1 MSRGEPQRLAT
12 WILTR
17 CTPAVRRDSLVGDL
31 MEQYE
36 ERGGWWYWRQAL
48 GAVRAHTVRLL
59 LAEPE
64 AHVPISEYIGDLVMG
79 VTLGMSVV
87 IQLPIYADLV
97 IRWTNVARSQVSIV
111 VVSAVISATLIGAA
125 MTAHEIRKRAPSRP
139 YLGAIN

>member
-17 CTPAVRRDSLVGDL
+17 CTPAIRRDSFVGDL

-36 ERGGWWYWRQAL
+36 QRGGWWYWRQAL

-59 LAEPE
+59 LAPPE
-64 AHVPISEYIGDLVMG
+64 THVPASEYIGDLVMG
-79 VTLGMSVV
+79 VTLCLFVV

-97 IRWTNVARSQVSIV
+97 IRWTHLIRSQLSIV
-111 VVSAVISATLIGAA
+111 VVCATISTALIVAAT
-125 MTAHEIRKRAPSRP
+125 TTHQIRKRTPSRP
-139 YLGAIN
+139 RLGAFT